1 MAQHP
6 QIRPDASPAALA
18 SLNDALTTYDAEAL
32 ETEIQAHSFSQKCL
46 REMEAEDKKNGVE
59 HLTTEVL
66 EVAVAPAA
74 GALSVWQTKG
84 GFPIGG
90 AANVVL
96 GLAGKALSLANPKAR
111 PLRVLGRATKVL
123 LHSQLSITT
132 RNLIK
137 GSP

>member
-6 QIRPDASPAALA
+6 QIRPDASPAAMA

-32 ETEIQAHSFSQKCL
+32 ETELQAHNFAQQCL
-46 REMEAEDKKNGVE
+46 REQENEDKKDRTEN
-59 HLTTEVL
+59 LTTEVL

-74 GALSVWQTKG
+74 GALSVWQTAG

-90 AANVVL
+90 VANVML
-96 GLAGKALSLANPKAR
+96 GLGGKALSLSNPKAR
-111 PLRVLGRATKVL
+111 PLRVLGRTTKVL